1 MSIKISIGFKYTDFK
16 DMYARGFDIASM
28 FKYLFKFPISP
39 WRKYMVGGGVSCRQ
53 EGVDYF

>member
-16 DMYARGFDIASM
+16 DMYASGFDIASM

-39 WRKYMVGGGVSCRQ
+39 WRKYMMVGGG
-53 EGVDYF
+53 GGYPVDKC